1 MQLGGGGEEVGVI
14 GRTHRSGLR
23 SETGSLHR
31 DRGRRGEAVS
41 TAEVVL
47 IRVPVHPLSKHVV
60 LRQAAARPVFS
71 DWILGAWSRRR
82 KCLGGWVTAEFPGQ
96 GPPTA
101 GVAEAWAVYQDSEA
115 CVVQARG
122 SSHRGKQPSV
132 PGPRWV

>member
-31 DRGRRGEAVS
+31 DRGWRGEAVS

-60 LRQAAARPVFS
+60 LHQAAARPVFS

-82 KCLGGWVTAEFPGQ
+82 KCLGGVGNCRVSWPR
-96 GPPTA
+96 PPHS
-101 GVAEAWAVYQDSEA
+101 G
-115 CVVQARG
+115 CR
-122 SSHRGKQPSV
+122 
-132 PGPRWV
+132 